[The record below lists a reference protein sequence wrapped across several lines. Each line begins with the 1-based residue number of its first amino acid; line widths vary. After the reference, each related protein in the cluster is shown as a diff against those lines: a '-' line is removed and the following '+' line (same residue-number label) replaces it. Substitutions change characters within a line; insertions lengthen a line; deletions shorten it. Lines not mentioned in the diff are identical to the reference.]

1 MKHKLPEL
9 LALDYDGTLAQT
21 NGLVEKAELNALRY
35 MGSLGVVRVIATG
48 RSLFSADT
56 VMPKDLPIDYLVFS
70 SGVGVMDWPRRDIL
84 ASNNLDVEISKKISE
99 WLKNHHLDFMIHH
112 PAPDNHHFYY
122 YEGSHGNPDFYRRI
136 SRYKKF
142 AWPLEKCLKFEG
154 ISQLLVVVEKDGLWW
169 LKKLRDTFP
178 EVNIV
183 RTTSPLDQK
192 SMWIEIFP
200 RDVSKASGLM
210 FIAEKLNISKEN
222 IVCVGNDYNDLDML
236 RYGGKSFVVGNAPDD
251 LKKDFTCIGRQ
262 DEEGVAKLLS
272 DFRY

>member
-1 MKHKLPEL
+1 MKHKLPGII
-9 LALDYDGTLAQT
+9 ALDYDGTLAQG
-21 NGLVEKAELNALRY
+21 NGLIAAPELNALQAL
-35 MGSLGVVRVIATG
+35 GELGVVRVIATG

-56 VMPKDLPIDYLVFS
+56 VMPKDLPLDYLVFS
-70 SGVGVMDWPRRDIL
+70 SGVGVMDWPKRDIL
-84 ASNNLDVEISKKISE
+84 ASNNLDVDISKKISE

-122 YEGSHGNPDFYRRI
+122 YESSHGNPDFYRRI

-142 AWPLEKCLKFEG
+142 AWPLERCRKFEG
-154 ISQLLVVVEKDGLWW
+154 ISQLLVVVEQGGGYW
-169 LKKLRDTFP
+169 LKKLRETFP
-178 EVNIV
+178 GVNIV

-210 FIAEKLNISKEN
+210 FIANQLNVSRQN

-236 RYGGKSFVVGNAPDD
+236 RYGGKSFVVGNAPDE
-251 LKKDFTCIGRQ
+251 LKREFQCIGHHAEQ
-262 DEEGVAKLLS
+262 GVAELLS
-272 DFRY
+272 ELGS